1 MFRWCVFSYDC
12 SVLGLDLMAHNFGDA
27 TREGDGE
34 RLIRIW
40 KFFMLYFKADKHTKY
55 AVETFNLL
63 SQVNA
68 TLTAQMSHRLVWN
81 RTCSIDGG
89 EGRNIALD
97 LQNEHLN
104 HAFKD
109 DINTFRSNI
118 SDSSVTRSSQA
129 IGPMTDMPT
138 SIDKMAHV
146 KKPCGRHITPSV
158 AKDFDSVL
166 KVLIDEE
173 VF

>member
-1 MFRWCVFSYDC
+1 MFRWCVFSYAC
-12 SVLGLDLMAHNFGDA
+12 SVLGLDLMARNFGDA

-55 AVETFNLL
+55 AVEAFNLL

-109 DINTFRSNI
+109 DINIFRSNI

-129 IGPMTDMPT
+129 IGPMTDMLT